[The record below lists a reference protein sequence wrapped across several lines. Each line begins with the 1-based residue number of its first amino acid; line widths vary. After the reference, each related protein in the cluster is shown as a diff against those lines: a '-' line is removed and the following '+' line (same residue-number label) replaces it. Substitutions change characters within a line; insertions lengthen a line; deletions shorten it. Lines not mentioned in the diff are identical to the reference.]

1 MNGFNVRKDTR
12 LIVVTGMMLAITL
25 ILTFTPLGFIQVPPI
40 SITIMHLPVIIAGV
54 IAGPIS
60 GFIVGL
66 GMGLASMFKAISSVN
81 IADKVFVN
89 PLVSVL
95 PRIFIGVTSY
105 YSYYYVKTLLQ
116 KLKSKNLLKNGLAT
130 LVGALTGTL
139 TNTILVLTMLY
150 VVHFSKDLKAFD
162 FIKIAVTFNVAL
174 ELVAAVLICVPV
186 AVLVE
191 KNYR

>member
-1 MNGFNVRKDTR
+1 MNSFNVRKDTR

-95 PRIFIGVTSY
+95 PRIFIGVTAY
-105 YSYYYVKTLLQ
+105 YSYYYVKVVLQ
-116 KLKSKNLLKNGLAT
+116 KLKSKNLLKNGVAT

-162 FIKIAVTFNVAL
+162 FIKLAVTFNVAL

-186 AVLVE
+186 TILVE